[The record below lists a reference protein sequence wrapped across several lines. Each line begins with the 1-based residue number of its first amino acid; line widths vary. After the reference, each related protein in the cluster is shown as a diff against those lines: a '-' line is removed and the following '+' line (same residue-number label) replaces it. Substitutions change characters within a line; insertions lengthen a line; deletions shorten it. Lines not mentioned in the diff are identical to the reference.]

1 MFRVLLSISGE
12 ALSEDVVGV
21 GDGSRNV
28 GRGAA
33 LFGVTPSKAVPAEY
47 LGVELVEVHCWHPCC
62 VVLTSM
68 EVTCCVSI
76 FFFFRFCERE
86 AVDTV
91 RAWLTLDLGWYV
103 FISIWV

>member
-1 MFRVLLSISGE
+1 MLLSISGE

-47 LGVELVEVHCWHPCC
+47 LGVELVEVHCWLLCRGA
-62 VVLTSM
+62 SAM
-68 EVTCCVSI
+68 EVTCDVSRMH
-76 FFFFRFCERE
+76 FLLVLLFER
-86 AVDTV
+86 ARRHGLSV
-91 RAWLTLDLGWYV
+91 AGL
-103 FISIWV
+103 